1 MGGAAGW
8 DYLNTFY
15 AFSGNI
21 FCSYPLEQE
30 EVIIKKKSLIY
41 RKLYFASEPEEWLY
55 ILAVVYL

>member
-30 EVIIKKKSLIY
+30 EVIIKKITDIQKTI
-41 RKLYFASEPEEWLY
+41 FC
-55 ILAVVYL
+55 